1 MFVQIYSQIGSAVLA
16 IMTSALFIA
25 ASVAPGTI
33 V

>member
-16 IMTSALFIA
+16 IMTSTLFIA
-25 ASVAPGTI
+25 ASVAPGVI